1 MNETLK
7 QWLQFA
13 DGYWKGLSTANKA
26 IFGGVAALVVGV
38 ALIFSALAQRD
49 PMKLLYT
56 DLQPD
61 ESRAVV
67 KKLGEQ
73 KIPYVLSDD
82 GHTVSVPTSKV
93 DSARL
98 ELAKDGIP
106 GQDVVGFEKFDGS
119 TLGMS
124 TYVQRIQYVR
134 AVQGELTRSIE
145 RLKSVKR
152 ARVHISLPPKKT
164 FLEEEDPPKASVILE
179 LAGNQ
184 KPNKQEI
191 TGIAHLVASAVEG
204 LNVSQISIVDTR
216 GDFLHRPGDDGTS
229 DKPSALLEQQRTIER
244 EYERRVEDILA
255 PVIGMGKVRARVTAE
270 LDITKSNMTE
280 ETFDPDRTVARS
292 NVKNE
297 ESTNGSRPN
306 PIGIPGSRSNLPG
319 AEAQNPAT
327 PMATTNSE
335 KVTQNTNYA
344 VPRKVTVTSKPSGSI
359 KRLTVA
365 VVVDGLYSKPANGKG
380 TELFQPRSP
389 EELQRLRDLV
399 ANSIGFDDG
408 RRDSLTITSMPFA
421 PTDLTAIEEVA
432 PVDSPLN
439 PRTNPWM
446 RFGLFGLL
454 GLVVLWLVVRPMI
467 RWVFGK
473 PEEAALGIY
482 PRTLAE
488 LEAGTAGGVGPNG
501 QVLALTQA
509 SAAIEDSEPLEKK
522 EEEDLR
528 KRILERLTAHP
539 KKGFR
544 IVQDWLEEHVPAEP
558 TKQAIG

>member
-7 QWLQFA
+7 QWMETLQTFWQ
-13 DGYWKGLSTANKA
+13 GLSGMKKGL
-26 IFGGVAALVVGV
+26 IGGGAALLVVTI
-38 ALIFSALAQRD
+38 ATLSALAQRD
-49 PMKLLYT
+49 PMKVLYT

-73 KIPYVLSDD
+73 KIPYVVADD
-82 GHTVSVPTSKV
+82 GQTISVPGSKV

-164 FLEEEDPPKASVILE
+164 FLEEEDPPKASVVLE
-179 LAGNQ
+179 LSRGQ

-191 TGIAHLVASAVEG
+191 AGIAHLVASAVEG
-204 LNVSQISIVDTR
+204 LSVAQISIVDTR
-216 GDFLHRPGDDGTS
+216 GEFLHRPGDDGTG
-229 DKPSALLEQQRTIER
+229 DKPSALLEQQRSIEH

-255 PVIGMGKVRARVTAE
+255 PVVGSGKVRARVTAE
-270 LDITKSNMTE
+270 LDSSKSNMTE
-280 ETFDPDRTVARS
+280 ETFDPERTVAKS

-297 ESTNGSRPN
+297 ESTTGSRPN
-306 PIGIPGSRSNLPG
+306 PVGIPGSRSNLPG
-319 AEAQNPAT
+319 AEAQNPPI

-335 KVTQNTNYA
+335 KVTSNSQYA

-365 VVVDGLYSKPANGKG
+365 VVVDGNYAKAVDGKG
-380 TELFQPRSP
+380 PEVYSPRSQ
-389 EELQRLRDLV
+389 EELQRLKDLV

-421 PTDLTAIEEVA
+421 QPDMGPAEEPMVG
-432 PVDSPLN
+432 SPLSPRNN
-439 PRTNPWM
+439 PYV
-446 RFGLFGLL
+446 RFGLIGLGAL
-454 GLVVLWLVVRPMI
+454 LLLWFVVRPML

-473 PEEAALGIY
+473 PEEDNLNVF
-482 PRTLAE
+482 PRTVAE
-488 LEAGTAGGVGPNG
+488 IESGATGA

-528 KRILERLTAHP
+528 KRILDKLGLHP

-544 IVQDWLEEHVPAEP
+544 IVQDWLEEQAANEP
-558 TKQAIG
+558 IKAAS